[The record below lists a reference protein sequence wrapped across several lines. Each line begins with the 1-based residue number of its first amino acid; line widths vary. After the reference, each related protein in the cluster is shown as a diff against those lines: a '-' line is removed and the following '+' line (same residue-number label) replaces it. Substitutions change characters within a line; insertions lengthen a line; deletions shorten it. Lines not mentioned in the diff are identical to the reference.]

1 MEVLGW
7 NFEKSKVA
15 LNYVGR
21 KGPGCLSCLYPSGC
35 SAAKQE
41 ADDECLKRVIEL
53 DGNNL
58 NYFGGSFC
66 FSIAFKFFKDEKE
79 YQAVITQSHNR
90 YYEIPEG
97 K

>member
-1 MEVLGW
+1 MEVLGL

-21 KGPGCLSCLYPSGC
+21 EGADCLRSLYPYGC
-35 SAAKQE
+35 SSAKRE
-41 ADDECLKRVIEL
+41 AIDECLKRIIEL

-58 NYFGGSFC
+58 NYFGGNFC
-66 FSIAFKFFKDEKE
+66 FSIAFRFFRDGKE
-79 YQAVITQSHNR
+79 YQAVITKSHNR